1 MTSRRLAVLVTL
13 LALTAAACNR
23 GAQKLQAGHGP
34 LPQVASVAE
43 GLAEDIQSDLDTL
56 GWTDARARLT
66 QLQTNRSTLRTAVVA
81 DPATL
86 ASYEAALDSL
96 AAQIGRRD
104 RLASLQSANRMTRV
118 LLAVAANY
126 DLTVPVQV
134 GLLDVAGRDA
144 IYRAEAGDWQAV
156 AASVAE
162 LRTQYAVVQAHVAGK
177 DAALSARLAQRLTDL
192 EAAVSAKEATRV
204 RTLATALLEDVDLA
218 ERTY

>member
-1 MTSRRLAVLVTL
+1 
-13 LALTAAACNR
+13 
-23 GAQKLQAGHGP
+23 
-34 LPQVASVAE
+34 
-43 GLAEDIQSDLDTL
+43 
-56 GWTDARARLT
+56 
-66 QLQTNRSTLRTAVVA
+66 VVA